1 MSNGK
6 KTRTIFGRFKSIQNT
21 MMASFSVLMVIA
33 VLVFLFIALNYT
45 TQIIYENSIN
55 YTSQIIKQV
64 NYDIDAYMEYLENIS
79 SVIATSSDV
88 PRYLFDEQQSEEE
101 RTQEKERIL
110 TQYKTITESRS
121 DIYNIAAVAENGRNI
136 VNSGDDE
143 LTEYI
148 DIQSLDWYQ
157 AAMSSESGIAISSSH
172 VQNAIKSSYKWVIT
186 LSRALYNQQTGKRE
200 GVFFVD
206 LNYSSISDLCKNNNI
221 GNKGY
226 IFILDAQGNVI
237 YHPKQQLMYGGLK
250 TEKID
255 EIMECDSDYLISEEG
270 EEDKIYTISRSKKTG
285 WIVVGAMNP
294 SELLKDNKQVQ
305 ILYFIVAAVLLLAV
319 ILISSLL
326 SREIT
331 KPIRQ
336 LRDSMSMVEEGE
348 FEKANVDITTENE
361 IGSLSKSFNVMTER
375 IHTLMDQNVYEQK
388 QKRKIELRALQAQ
401 INPHFLY
408 NTLDSIIWMSEAG
421 RNEEVVEMTSALARL
436 LRQSISNDQ
445 ELVAVE
451 KEIDYVRSY
460 LTIQKMR
467 YQDKLEYSIDI
478 DPEIRFVE
486 IVKLTLQPL
495 VENAIYHGLK
505 YKESK
510 GNLDIRG
517 FADGKDAVI
526 TIRDDGIGMEE
537 QTLAHIF
544 DETEKEHKSN
554 GVGVSNVQKRLQLY
568 FGPEYGI
575 SYESKRGEGTMAI
588 VRIPLD
594 GGADDEKVEK

>member
-172 VQNAIKSSYKWVIT
+172 VQSAIKSSYKWVIT

-285 WIVVGAMNP
+285 WIVVGAMNT

>member
-1 MSNGK
+1 MSNRK

-285 WIVVGAMNP
+285 WIVVGAMNT

-305 ILYFIVAAVLLLAV
+305 ILAV

>member
-285 WIVVGAMNP
+285 WIVVGAMNT

-305 ILYFIVAAVLLLAV
+305 VLYFIVAAVLLLAV

-544 DETEKEHKSN
+544 DEAEKEHKSN

-588 VRIPLD
+588 VRVPLD
-594 GGADDEKVEK
+594 GGSDDEKVEK

>member
-1 MSNGK
+1 MSNRK

-21 MMASFSVLMVIA
+21 MMSSFSVLMVIA

-255 EIMECDSDYLISEEG
+255 KIMECDSDYLISEEG

-285 WIVVGAMNP
+285 WIVVGAMNT

-544 DETEKEHKSN
+544 DEAEKEHKSN

-588 VRIPLD
+588 VRVPLD
-594 GGADDEKVEK
+594 GGSDDEKVEK

>member
-1 MSNGK
+1 M
-6 KTRTIFGRFKSIQNT
+6 NT
-21 MMASFSVLMVIA
+21 
-33 VLVFLFIALNYT
+33 
-45 TQIIYENSIN
+45 
-55 YTSQIIKQV
+55 
-64 NYDIDAYMEYLENIS
+64 
-79 SVIATSSDV
+79 
-88 PRYLFDEQQSEEE
+88 
-101 RTQEKERIL
+101 
-110 TQYKTITESRS
+110 
-121 DIYNIAAVAENGRNI
+121 
-136 VNSGDDE
+136 
-143 LTEYI
+143 
-148 DIQSLDWYQ
+148 
-157 AAMSSESGIAISSSH
+157 
-172 VQNAIKSSYKWVIT
+172 
-186 LSRALYNQQTGKRE
+186 
-200 GVFFVD
+200 
-206 LNYSSISDLCKNNNI
+206 
-221 GNKGY
+221 
-226 IFILDAQGNVI
+226 
-237 YHPKQQLMYGGLK
+237 
-250 TEKID
+250 
-255 EIMECDSDYLISEEG
+255 
-270 EEDKIYTISRSKKTG
+270 
-285 WIVVGAMNP
+285 

-495 VENAIYHGLK
+495 VENAVKHGVGM
-505 YKESK
+505 KEGGGTVTIATK
-510 GNLDIRG
+510 EFDDRYE
-517 FADGKDAVI
+517 VI
-526 TIRDDGIGMEE
+526 VSDDGVGFDTAKKPNDRRTHIGMENVRNRLKTMCNAVLNIE
-537 QTLAHIF
+537 STVGKGTVATI
-544 DETEKEHKSN
+544 TIPKEEN
-554 GVGVSNVQKRLQLY
+554 
-568 FGPEYGI
+568 
-575 SYESKRGEGTMAI
+575 
-588 VRIPLD
+588 
-594 GGADDEKVEK
+594 

>member
-1 MSNGK
+1 MSNRK

-285 WIVVGAMNP
+285 WIVVGAMNT

>member
-285 WIVVGAMNP
+285 WIVVGAMNT

-544 DETEKEHKSN
+544 DEAEKEHKSN

-588 VRIPLD
+588 VRVPLD
-594 GGADDEKVEK
+594 GGSDDEKVEK

>member
-45 TQIIYENSIN
+45 TQIIYGNSIN

-88 PRYLFDEQQSEEE
+88 PRYLFDEHQSEEE

-285 WIVVGAMNP
+285 WIVVGAMNT

-305 ILYFIVAAVLLLAV
+305 VLYFIVAAVLLLAV

-326 SREIT
+326 SREMT

-544 DETEKEHKSN
+544 DEAEKEHKSN

-588 VRIPLD
+588 VRVPLD
-594 GGADDEKVEK
+594 GGSDDEKVEK

>member
-285 WIVVGAMNP
+285 WIVVGAMNT

-305 ILYFIVAAVLLLAV
+305 VLYFIVAAVLLLAV

-436 LRQSISNDQ
+436 LRQRI
-445 ELVAVE
+445 
-451 KEIDYVRSY
+451 RS
-460 LTIQKMR
+460 LWLWKK
-467 YQDKLEYSIDI
+467 KLIMYG
-478 DPEIRFVE
+478 
-486 IVKLTLQPL
+486 
-495 VENAIYHGLK
+495 AI
-505 YKESK
+505 
-510 GNLDIRG
+510 
-517 FADGKDAVI
+517 
-526 TIRDDGIGMEE
+526 
-537 QTLAHIF
+537 
-544 DETEKEHKSN
+544 
-554 GVGVSNVQKRLQLY
+554 
-568 FGPEYGI
+568 
-575 SYESKRGEGTMAI
+575 
-588 VRIPLD
+588 
-594 GGADDEKVEK
+594 

>member
-285 WIVVGAMNP
+285 WIVVGAMNT